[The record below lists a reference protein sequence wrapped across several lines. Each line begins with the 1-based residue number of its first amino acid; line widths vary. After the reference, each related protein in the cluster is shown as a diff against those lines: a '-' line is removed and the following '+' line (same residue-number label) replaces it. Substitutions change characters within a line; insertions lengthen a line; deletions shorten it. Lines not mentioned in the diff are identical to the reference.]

1 MRKSLLLLAAL
12 SIALASNAPAQT
24 PPVLSDFQTALN
36 KANAA
41 TQTNDLAGTL
51 PGYGGAASDLQAKS
65 SEDVA
70 ALRGEGGVAS
80 ASNPVA
86 GTISNV
92 NSFVAANPV
101 NANAAWVKG
110 ALGVANDPAAVAGT
124 SVGVTSTLC
133 RTAGAGSSETTL
145 YTCNSGNQVT
155 SVSNT
160 CQTYRDITN
169 APATKTCVTDGY
181 YEAMASFANIS
192 DYTEAHTCTL
202 YSGQGGLDR
211 GHGCGFLIDKIP
223 SDCAPPKQVSGTQ
236 YIEYCKTAYTSVADV
251 SYLGHRANTC
261 TPIAADTAC
270 TRSGETCDSWLDT
283 TSGICTH
290 ATVTY
295 SCSDAGYR
303 DNGLNTTACDAYAGN
318 AACAAT
324 TEACVEHA
332 SDQPEIMAALGLAP
346 DTCLR
351 TNLSYACDRVAGTT
365 SDCEAPAGCTLKSR
379 TCIDPNYD
387 GSSPCQTYDYVY
399 ACTTTTSEANAGQ
412 AMCDASWVNGT
423 AIITASDDPQNDLP
437 AALSALNA
445 LKGAS
450 DSYGTSGGLTIFSGE
465 GLKCGKSIGGLSNC
479 CKDSGVLNDLNLT
492 RCNADE
498 KKLATEQSQKACHYI
513 GTYCSN
519 KSLFG
524 CLEKKMAYCCYGS
537 VLARIV
543 EEAGHDQLGKTWGDA
558 KGPQCGGFSIAEFQA
573 IDLTNVDFS
582 DFYSEK
588 LGQLANNDPNSTVA
602 AITASINSMNSAQR
616 AVK

>member
-1 MRKSLLLLAAL
+1 MRKYLLALAL
-12 SIALASNAPAQT
+12 SAAFAGNVPAQT
-24 PPVLSDFQTALN
+24 PPALGDFQAALN

-51 PGYGGAASDLQAKS
+51 PGYGGTASDLQAKS
-65 SEDVA
+65 GEDVA
-70 ALRGEGGVAS
+70 SLQGEGGA
-80 ASNPVA
+80 AAATNPMT
-86 GTISNV
+86 GTISNA

-110 ALGVANDPAAVAGT
+110 ALGVANDPGATAGG
-124 SVGVTSTLC
+124 SVGVTSMQC
-133 RTAGAGSSETTL
+133 RTAGAATTETTL

-155 SVSNT
+155 VATST

-169 APATKTCVTDGY
+169 APAMKTCQTDSY
-181 YEAMASFANIS
+181 YESQATFANIS
-192 DYTEAHTCTL
+192 DYTEAHDCTL
-202 YSGQGGLDR
+202 YSNQGGLDR
-211 GHGCGFLIDKIP
+211 SRGCGFLIDKIP
-223 SDCAPPKQVSGTQ
+223 TDCAPPKQVSGSH
-236 YIEYCKTAYTSVADV
+236 YIEYCKTAYTSVSDV
-251 SYLGHRANTC
+251 GYLGHRTNSCA
-261 TPIAADTAC
+261 PISADTAC
-270 TRSGETCDSWLDT
+270 TLSSETCDSWFDT
-283 TSGICTH
+283 TSGICSH

-295 SCSDAGYR
+295 SCSDGGYR
-303 DNGLNTTACDAYAGN
+303 DNGLNTAACDPYAGN
-318 AACAAT
+318 PACTAT
-324 TEACVEHA
+324 AQACVEHA
-332 SDQPEIMAALGLAP
+332 SDRPEIMAALGLAP
-346 DTCLR
+346 DTCLK
-351 TNLSYACDRVAGTT
+351 TDLTYACDSVSGTT

-387 GSSPCQTYDYVY
+387 GSSPCQTYDYAY
-399 ACTTTTSEANAGQ
+399 ACRTTTDQANAGQ

-437 AALSALNA
+437 QALSALNA

-450 DSYGTSGGLTIFSGE
+450 DSFGTSGGLTIFTGE
-465 GLKCGKSIGGLSNC
+465 GLKCRKSIGGLSNC

-492 RCNADE
+492 RCHADE
-498 KKLATEQSQKACHYI
+498 TKLATEQSQKACHYI

-524 CLEKKMAYCCYGS
+524 CLEKKMTYCCYGS

-543 EEAGHDQLGKTWGDA
+543 EEAGHDQLGKSWGDA
-558 KGPQCGGFSIAEFQA
+558 KSPQCGGFSIAEFQG

-588 LGQLANNDPNSTVA
+588 LGQLADNDPNSTVA